1 MPASEIMR
9 TPMKLRVSAFFFI
22 LLLAFSAGGVP
33 SEALHWSFAP
43 VRKPAIPAVKNAAWL
58 RDGVDV
64 FILAKLE
71 AAGIA
76 PSSDA
81 DRATLLRR
89 ATFDLTGL
97 PPTPEDLAAFVRDP
111 AADDAAFAKV
121 VDRLL
126 ASPRFGERWA
136 RHWLDIVHYA
146 DSVGRTWNSPFL
158 YAWRYRDWVIDS
170 LNEDKPFSVFASEQ
184 IAGDLLPARTVA
196 EKRSRLTGTGLLAL
210 GALPLQESPS
220 LQFAL
225 DRVDDQI
232 DVTSRAF
239 LALTMACARC
249 HDHKTDPIS
258 QRDYYALAGIFYS
271 SDTLSGGQ
279 RGMYVDPDRHLLLP
293 IENIPVAQILPA
305 ARGGKAVAAPTGAM
319 QMSNDRISRGAMGA
333 DGRYVANPNLAM
345 GVTEG
350 EIRNCAIRLKG
361 EPNQPGDT
369 PRRGDLRVPGLPVLA
384 KIGEKESGRL
394 ALAQW
399 IASPENPLTARVAVN
414 RIWAH
419 LFGRGLVRTVDDF
432 GFTGENPTHPELL
445 DHLSVRFA
453 TPSALSIVPATPRT
467 SREASNLH
475 PQLSTSSGMGWSV
488 KKLIRAL
495 MLSHTYRQGSAS
507 DPARTKR
514 DGANE
519 LFSRMNPKR
528 LELEAIRDSMLFV
541 SGRLDFARPNGILI
555 AGNGGKGKTARTRA
569 TLDEHSAYRTV
580 YLPVLRD
587 LLPEIYR
594 TFDFP
599 EPTQIIGKREVTT
612 VPAQAL
618 FFLNSPFAIETA
630 GDAAQR
636 ILAGKSLRD
645 DEARIRRAYAVLL
658 AREPDRDEIAA
669 ATAFLAEE
677 KGSASE
683 GWASL
688 VQSLMA
694 GTEFRYVW

>member
-1 MPASEIMR
+1 
-9 TPMKLRVSAFFFI
+9 MKIALLS
-22 LLLAFSAGGVP
+22 LLLSVCAHAADTP
-33 SEALHWSFAP
+33 HWSFIP
-43 VRKPAIPAVKNAAWL
+43 VRKPAVPAVKNAAWL
-58 RDGVDV
+58 RDGTDV

-71 AAGIA
+71 AVGVA
-76 PSSDA
+76 PSPDA

-97 PPTPEDLAAFVRDP
+97 PPTPEELSAFMRDP
-111 AADDAAFAKV
+111 APDDAAFAKV

-136 RHWLDIVHYA
+136 RHWLDVVHYA
-146 DSVGRTWNSPFL
+146 DSVGRSWNSPFL

-170 LNEDKPFSVFASEQ
+170 LNEDKPFSTFASEQ
-184 IAGDLLPARTVA
+184 IAGDLLAARTVA

-210 GALPLQESPS
+210 SALPLQESGS
-220 LQFAL
+220 AQFAL

-239 LALTMACARC
+239 LGLTIACARC
-249 HDHKTDPIS
+249 HDHKTDPIT

-271 SDTLSGGQ
+271 TDTLSGGQ
-279 RGMYVDPDRHLLLP
+279 RGSYVDPDLHHRLP
-293 IENIPVAQILPA
+293 VDNTPVAQIIGTSGVKKLTSPS
-305 ARGGKAVAAPTGAM
+305 GSDTM
-319 QMSNDRISRGAMGA
+319 QTAMSNDRISGGAMDA
-333 DGRYVANPNLAM
+333 NGRYQVNPNLAM

-350 EIRNCAIRLKG
+350 EVRDCAIRIKG
-361 EPNQPGDT
+361 EANQPGET
-369 PRRGDLRVPGLPVLA
+369 PKRGDVRLPGLPALP

-399 IASPENPLTARVAVN
+399 IASPANPLTARVAVN

-445 DHLSVRFA
+445 DHLAMRFIEPGA
-453 TPSALSIVPATPRT
+453 A
-467 SREASNLH
+467 
-475 PQLSTSSGMGWSV
+475 GMNWSV
-488 KKLIRAL
+488 KRLIRAL
-495 MLSHTYRQGSAS
+495 MLSHTYRQISAS
-507 DPARTKR
+507 DPAHMKSN
-514 DGANE
+514 GANE

-541 SGRLDFARPNGILI
+541 AGRLEFERPAGIPI

-569 TLDEHSAYRTV
+569 TLDEHAPYRTI

-587 LLPEIYR
+587 LLPEIYK

-618 FFLNSPFAIETA
+618 FFLNSAFAAETA
-630 GDAAQR
+630 SDAAQR
-636 ILAGKSLRD
+636 VLADKSLRD

-658 AREPDRDEIAA
+658 GREPAREEIADA
-669 ATAFLAEE
+669 AAFLAEE
-677 KGSASE
+677 KGSPSAS
-683 GWASL
+683 WSAL

>member
-1 MPASEIMR
+1 MLAMSAV
-9 TPMKLRVSAFFFI
+9 LRV
-22 LLLAFSAGGVP
+22 
-33 SEALHWSFAP
+33 ALGTGAVAAEPPHWSFAP

-58 RDGVDV
+58 KDGTDV

-76 PSSDA
+76 PNPDA

-97 PPTPEDLAAFVRDP
+97 PPTPEELSAFVRDP
-111 AADDAAFAKV
+111 ANDDVAFAKV

-126 ASPRFGERWA
+126 ASQRFGERWA
-136 RHWLDIVHYA
+136 RHWLDVVHYA
-146 DSVGRTWNSPFL
+146 DSVGRSWNSPFL

-210 GALPLQESPS
+210 GALPLQESGS
-220 LQFAL
+220 QQFAL

-239 LALTMACARC
+239 LGLTVSCARC

-279 RGMYVDPDRHLLLP
+279 RGVYVDPELHHRLP
-293 IENIPVAQILPA
+293 VDNTPVAQILPA
-305 ARGGKAVAAPTGAM
+305 ARSARPVAPAAGPDTM
-319 QMSNDRISRGAMGA
+319 QMAMSNDSISRGAMGA
-333 DGRYVANPNLAM
+333 DGRYRVNPDLAM
-345 GVTEG
+345 GVTDG
-350 EIRNCAIRLKG
+350 EIQDCAIRIKG
-361 EPNQPGDT
+361 EANQPGDT
-369 PRRGDLRVPGLPVLA
+369 PKRGDLRVPGLPALP

-399 IASPENPLTARVAVN
+399 ITSPANPLTARVAVN

-432 GFTGENPTHPELL
+432 GSTGENPTHPELL
-445 DHLSVRFA
+445 DHLAARF
-453 TPSALSIVPATPRT
+453 SAPAVISTL
-467 SREASNLH
+467 N
-475 PQLSTSSGMGWSV
+475 PQLSTSPGMGWSV

-495 MLSHTYRQGSAS
+495 MLSHTYRQAS
-507 DPARTKR
+507 TTDPERMKR
-514 DGANE
+514 DGANT
-519 LFSRMNPKR
+519 LYWRMNPKR
-528 LELEAIRDSMLFV
+528 LEFEAIRDSMLLV
-541 SGRLDFARPNGILI
+541 SGQLDFARPDGIPI
-555 AGNGGKGKTARTRA
+555 AGNGGKGKLGRTRA

-587 LLPEIYR
+587 LLPEIYK

-599 EPTQIIGKREVTT
+599 EPTQIIGRREVTT

-618 FFLNSPFAIETA
+618 FFMNSEFAASSANAAA
-630 GDAAQR
+630 GR
-636 ILAGKSLRD
+636 ILEDKSLRD
-645 DEARIRRAYAVLL
+645 EEARIRRAYSVLL
-658 AREPDRDEIAA
+658 GREPVRDEIADA
-669 ATAFLAEE
+669 AIFLAEE
-677 KGSASE
+677 KGSPSA
-683 GWASL
+683 GWTSL
-688 VQSLMA
+688 VQSLMT

>member
-1 MPASEIMR
+1 M
-9 TPMKLRVSAFFFI
+9 
-22 LLLAFSAGGVP
+22 LLTGLSQTVAAEP
-33 SEALHWSFAP
+33 LHWSFVP
-43 VRKPAIPAVKNAAWL
+43 VRKPAIPAAKNSAWL
-58 RDGVDV
+58 RDGIDV

-71 AAGIA
+71 AAGVA
-76 PSSDA
+76 PNPDA

-97 PPTPEDLAAFVRDP
+97 PPTPEELAAFVRDP
-111 AADDAAFAKV
+111 ANDDAAFAKV

-136 RHWLDIVHYA
+136 RHWLDVVRYA

-170 LNEDKPFSVFASEQ
+170 LNADKPFNVFASEQ

-210 GALPLQESPS
+210 GALPLQESGS
-220 LQFAL
+220 QQFAL

-239 LALTMACARC
+239 LGLTVACARC

-271 SDTLSGGQ
+271 SETLSGGQ
-279 RGMYVDPDRHLLLP
+279 RGSYVDPDLHHRLP
-293 IENIPVAQILPA
+293 VDTTPVAQIITA
-305 ARGGKAVAAPTGAM
+305 ARGAKPAAAAGPDTM
-319 QMSNDRISRGAMGA
+319 QMAMSNDRISGGAMGA
-333 DGRYVANPNLAM
+333 DGRYRVDPNLAM
-345 GVTEG
+345 GLTEG
-350 EIRNCAIRLKG
+350 EIQDCAIRIKG
-361 EPNQPGDT
+361 EANQTGDT
-369 PRRGDLRVPGLPVLA
+369 PRRGDLRVPGLPALPA
-384 KIGEKESGRL
+384 IGEKESGRL

-399 IASPENPLTARVAVN
+399 IASPANPLTARVAVN

-432 GFTGENPTHPELL
+432 GFTGEDPTNPALL
-445 DHLSVRFA
+445 DHLAVRF
-453 TPSALSIVPATPRT
+453 T
-467 SREASNLH
+467 E
-475 PQLSTSSGMGWSV
+475 GGWSV

-495 MLSHTYRQGSAS
+495 MLSHTYRQAS
-507 DPARTKR
+507 TTDPERMKR
-514 DGANE
+514 DGANG
-519 LFSRMNPKR
+519 LYWRMNPKR
-528 LELEAIRDSMLFV
+528 LEFEAIRDSMLLV
-541 SGRLDFARPNGILI
+541 GGQLDFARPDGIPI

-587 LLPEIYR
+587 LLPEIYK

-599 EPTQIIGKREVTT
+599 EPTQISGRREVTT

-618 FFLNSPFAIETA
+618 FFMNSEFAASSATA
-630 GDAAQR
+630 AAGR
-636 ILAGKSLRD
+636 ILGDKSLRD

-658 AREPDRDEIAA
+658 GREPAHEEIADA
-669 ATAFLAEE
+669 AAFLAEE
-677 KGSASE
+677 KGSSAA
-683 GWASL
+683 GWTSL

>member
-1 MPASEIMR
+1 MLDVGRWTFSSVPLS
-9 TPMKLRVSAFFFI
+9 SAI
-22 LLLAFSAGGVP
+22 LLLLLGVCADAAE
-33 SEALHWSFAP
+33 SLHWSFAP

-58 RDGVDV
+58 KDGTDV

-76 PSSDA
+76 PNPDA

-97 PPTPEDLAAFVRDP
+97 PPTPEELAAFVRDP
-111 AADDAAFAKV
+111 ANDDAAFAKV
-121 VDRLL
+121 VDCLL

-136 RHWLDIVHYA
+136 RHWLDVVHYA
-146 DSVGRTWNSPFL
+146 DSVGRSWNSPFL

-170 LNEDKPFSVFASEQ
+170 LNEDKPFSTFASEQ
-184 IAGDLLPARTVA
+184 IAGDLLPARTIA

-210 GALPLQESPS
+210 GALPLQESGS

-239 LALTMACARC
+239 LGLTVACARC

-271 SDTLSGGQ
+271 SETLSGGQ
-279 RGMYVDPDRHLLLP
+279 RGSYVDPDLHHRLP
-293 IENIPVAQILPA
+293 VDTTPVAQILPA
-305 ARGGKAVAAPTGAM
+305 TRGAKTPAAPAASGAM
-319 QMSNDRISRGAMGA
+319 MMVPKGNAASAGMDAS
-333 DGRYVANPNLAM
+333 GRYVMNPNLAM
-345 GVTEG
+345 GVADG
-350 EIRNCAIRLKG
+350 EIQDCAIRIKG
-361 EPNQPGDT
+361 EANQTGDT
-369 PRRGDLRVPGLPVLA
+369 PRRGDLRVPGLPALPA
-384 KIGEKESGRL
+384 IGEKESGRL

-399 IASPENPLTARVAVN
+399 ITSPANPLTARVAVN

-445 DHLSVRFA
+445 DHLALRFS
-453 TPSALSIVPATPRT
+453 TPSVLSTLN
-467 SREASNLH
+467 S
-475 PQLSTSSGMGWSV
+475 QLSTSPGMGWSV

-495 MLSHTYRQGSAS
+495 MLSHTYRQASTS
-507 DPARTKR
+507 DPERTKR
-514 DGANE
+514 DGANT
-519 LFSRMNPKR
+519 LYWRMNPKR
-528 LELEAIRDSMLFV
+528 LEFEAIRDSMLLV
-541 SGRLDFARPNGILI
+541 GGQLDFARPDGIPI

-587 LLPEIYR
+587 LLPEIYK

-599 EPTQIIGKREVTT
+599 EPTQIIGRREVTT

-618 FFLNSPFAIETA
+618 FFLNSEFAASSATA
-630 GDAAQR
+630 AASR
-636 ILAGKSLRD
+636 ILDDKSLRD
-645 DEARIRRAYAVLL
+645 DDARIRRAYAVLL
-658 AREPDRDEIAA
+658 AREPARDEIADA
-669 ATAFLAEE
+669 AAFLAAE
-677 KGSASE
+677 KGSPSA
-683 GWASL
+683 GWTSL

>member
-1 MPASEIMR
+1 MW
-9 TPMKLRVSAFFFI
+9 
-22 LLLAFSAGGVP
+22 LAAGTLAMAAE
-33 SEALHWSFAP
+33 SLHWSFAP
-43 VRKPAIPAVKNAAWL
+43 VRKPAVPAVKNSTWL
-58 RDGVDV
+58 KDGVDV
-64 FILAKLE
+64 FVLAKLD
-71 AAGIA
+71 AAGVA
-76 PSSDA
+76 PSPDA

-97 PPTPEDLAAFVRDP
+97 PPTPEELAAFVRDP
-111 AADDAAFAKV
+111 APDDAAFAKV

-126 ASPRFGERWA
+126 ASSRFGERWG
-136 RHWLDIVHYA
+136 RHWLDVVHYA
-146 DSVGRTWNSPFL
+146 DSVGRSWNSPFL

-210 GALPLQESPS
+210 SALPLQESGS
-220 LQFAL
+220 QQFAL

-239 LALTMACARC
+239 LGLTMACARC
-249 HDHKTDPIS
+249 HDHKTDPIT

-271 SDTLSGGQ
+271 SATLSGGQ
-279 RGMYVDPDRHLLLP
+279 RGSYVDPDLHHRLP
-293 IENIPVAQILPA
+293 VENIPVAQVLSA
-305 ARGGKAVAAPTGAM
+305 
-319 QMSNDRISRGAMGA
+319 SRGAKVGA
-333 DGRYVANPNLAM
+333 AASGPDTMMAMSKGGSPNAGMDAAGRYRMDPNLAM
-345 GVTEG
+345 GVSEG
-350 EIRNCAIRLKG
+350 EVQDCAIRIKG
-361 EPNQPGDT
+361 EANQPGDT
-369 PRRGDLRVPGLPVLA
+369 PKRGDLRLPGLPALP
-384 KIGEKESGRL
+384 KIGDKESGRL

-399 IASPENPLTARVAVN
+399 IASPANPLTARVAVN

-445 DHLSVRFA
+445 DHLAVRFA
-453 TPSALSIVPATPRT
+453 
-467 SREASNLH
+467 E
-475 PQLSTSSGMGWSV
+475 GGWSV
-488 KKLIRAL
+488 KKMIRAL

-507 DPARTKR
+507 DPEHAKR

-528 LELEAIRDSMLFV
+528 MELEAIRDSMLFV
-541 SGRLDFARPNGILI
+541 AGRLDFARPDGIPI

-569 TLDEHSAYRTV
+569 TLDETSNFRTV

-587 LLPEIYR
+587 LLPEIYK

-618 FFLNSPFAIETA
+618 FFLNSAFVAETA

-636 ILAGKSLRD
+636 ILADKALRD

-658 AREPDRDEIAA
+658 GREPERDEVAA
-669 ATAFLAEE
+669 AVTFLAAE
-677 KGSASE
+677 KGSPSA